1 MDCIDSVQFYSLMDW
16 RLPCGTSQGISYE
29 LNKHAGSVAGIGYL
43 EEGQELLSLGQDG
56 LLVAWD
62 MTVKRKQVCGM

>member
-1 MDCIDSVQFYSLMDW
+1 MRLGFSLS
-16 RLPCGTSQGISYE
+16 RVQGISYE
-29 LNKHAGSVAGIGYL
+29 LNKHAGGVAGVGYL

-62 MTVKRKQVCGM
+62 MTVKRKQVCECEVL